1 MDDNFSPKV
10 RDVITFSKEEAL
22 RLGHEFIGTEHLL
35 LGLIRKGEGKAMEIL
50 TAFDVDT
57 TLLRKKLELLNP
69 VNPAFA
75 EETEKRNLHLTR
87 QAEKALKTTFLE
99 AKLYQS
105 DSIDTAHLLLCIL
118 RNENDPT
125 TKLIQKYHVNYDEAK
140 ALYKQLH
147 VDDIDTDLPTNPIAE
162 TPSDDEFPSDK
173 SSPFDQPQKS
183 KTAKKSSNQG
193 SIKKKPVSAKFP
205 QSFGCKFFQQYRI
218 AN

>member
-35 LGLIRKGEGKAMEIL
+35 LGLIRKGDGKAIEIL
-50 TAFDVDT
+50 TAFDVDL
-57 TLLRKKLELLNP
+57 TLLRKKLEQLNP
-69 VNPAFA
+69 SNPAF
-75 EETEKRNLHLTR
+75 TNTINKPSLRLTR

-105 DSIDTAHLLLCIL
+105 DAIDTAHLLLCVL

-125 TKLIQKYHVNYDEAK
+125 TKLIEKYHVNYDEAK

-147 VDDIDTDLPTNPIAE
+147 VDNTDVDLPTNPVAE
-162 TPSDDEFPSDK
+162 TPSDDQFASEK
-173 SSPFDQPQKS
+173 SNPFEQQNKGKTSKKS
-183 KTAKKSSNQG
+183 KT
-193 SIKKKPVSAKFP
+193 PVLDNFGRDLNKF
-205 QSFGCKFFQQYRI
+205 S
-218 AN
+218 